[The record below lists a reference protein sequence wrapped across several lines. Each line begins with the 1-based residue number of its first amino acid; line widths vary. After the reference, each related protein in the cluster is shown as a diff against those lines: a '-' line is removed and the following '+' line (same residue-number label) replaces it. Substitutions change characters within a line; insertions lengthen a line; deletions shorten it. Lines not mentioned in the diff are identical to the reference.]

1 MVWSENHQSA
11 KYDLMT
17 IQEYV
22 DRVNQRYKTGILTED
37 SYRGDL
43 KILLET
49 ITSDVLITYE
59 PDRVACGAPDYII
72 TNRNIPV
79 GYIEAK
85 DIGKPL
91 ESHEYREQLDRYKRS
106 LSNLII
112 TDHLEF
118 HLYQDGKFISSV
130 SIGELQNGQIIS
142 KHETFD
148 SFKVMVRDFCKYTAV
163 TISSAL
169 KLSKMMAG
177 KARLLAHVIENALI
191 QDEQDSKNRDSEPTK
206 TLKER
211 LAASRYVLIHDIS
224 PKDFAGIIAQ
234 TISYGLFA
242 ARLYGLRI
250 ADFSRQIVP
259 ELIPEP
265 NLILRK
271 LFQYLAGDDLDDR
284 IKWIVDAFVDIF
296 RTTDLDTLLEDFGK
310 TAQQNNPVIQF
321 HENFLNEYDPKLRK
335 NQGESY
341 ATEPIV
347 RFITQAVDDCMSSN
361 QLGRTEHEN

>member
-1 MVWSENHQSA
+1 
-11 KYDLMT
+11 MT
-17 IQEYV
+17 IPEYI

-59 PDRVACGAPDYII
+59 PARVACGAPDYIVI
-72 TNRNIPV
+72 NRNIPI

-85 DIGKPL
+85 DIGRPL
-91 ESHEYREQLDRYKRS
+91 ESHEYKEQLDRYKRS

-118 HLYQDGKFISSV
+118 HLYQDGEFMSSV

-142 KHETFD
+142 KPETHETFKD
-148 SFKVMVRDFCKYTAV
+148 LVRDFCKYSGV
-163 TISSAL
+163 TISSAP

-191 QDEQDSKNRDSEPTK
+191 QDEQVSKNKDSALTNS
-206 TLKER
+206 LKEC
-211 LAASRYVLIHDIS
+211 LAASRYFLIQDVL
-224 PKDFAGIIAQ
+224 PRDFADIIAQ
-234 TISYGLFA
+234 TVSYGLFA
-242 ARLYGLRI
+242 AWLYSHGI

-259 ELIPEP
+259 ELIPES
-265 NLILRK
+265 NFILRK
-271 LFQYLAGDDLDDR
+271 LFQYLAGDDLDGR
-284 IKWIVDAFVDIF
+284 IKWIINAFTDIF
-296 RTTDLDTLLEDFGK
+296 RTTDLATLLEDFEK
-310 TAQQNNPVIQF
+310 TAQQNNPVIHF
-321 HENFLNEYDPKLRK
+321 HENFLDEYDPKLRN

-341 ATEPIV
+341 TTEPIV
-347 RFITQAVDDCMSSN
+347 RFIAQAVDDCISSF

>member
-1 MVWSENHQSA
+1 
-11 KYDLMT
+11 MT

-37 SYRGDL
+37 RYRGDL

-59 PDRVACGAPDYII
+59 PDRVAFGAPDYII

-112 TDHLEF
+112 TNHLEF
-118 HLYQDGKFISSV
+118 HLYQDDKFISSV

-142 KHETFD
+142 KPETHETFKD
-148 SFKVMVRDFCKYTAV
+148 LIRDFCKYTGV

-177 KARLLAHVIENALI
+177 KARLLAHAIENALI
-191 QDEQDSKNRDSEPTK
+191 QDEQESNNQDSATTNS
-206 TLKER
+206 LKES
-211 LAASRYVLIHDIS
+211 LAASRYVLIGDVS
-224 PKDFAGIIAQ
+224 PKDFADIIAQ
-234 TISYGLFA
+234 TVSYGLFA
-242 ARLYGLRI
+242 ARLYGHGI
-250 ADFSRQIVP
+250 ADFSKQIVP
-259 ELIPEP
+259 ELIPES

-271 LFQYLAGDDLDDR
+271 LFQFLAGDDLDVR
-284 IKWIVDAFVDIF
+284 IKWIIDAFADIF
-296 RTTDLDTLLEDFGK
+296 RTTDLATLLEDFGK
-310 TAQQNNPVIQF
+310 TAQQNNPVIHF
-321 HENFLNEYDPKLRK
+321 HESFLNEYDPKLRK
-335 NQGESY
+335 KEGESY
-341 ATEPIV
+341 TTEPVV
-347 RFITQAVDDCMSSN
+347 RFIAQAVDDCISSIGTN
-361 QLGRTEHEN
+361 RT